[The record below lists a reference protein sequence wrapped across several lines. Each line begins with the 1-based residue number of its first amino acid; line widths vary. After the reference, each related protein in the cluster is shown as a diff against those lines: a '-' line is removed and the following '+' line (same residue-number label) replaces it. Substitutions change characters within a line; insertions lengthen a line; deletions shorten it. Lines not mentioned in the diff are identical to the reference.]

1 MLEVGNYVKQ
11 ASLQFS
17 PRLFRL
23 VKKILEEKNGV
34 GFLNSQALG
43 AKEEELKILCG
54 VVEGKSIVRESHP
67 IAEVR
72 AIRRF

>member
-34 GFLNSQALG
+34 GFLNLQALG
-43 AKEEELKILCG
+43 GRVKNIVLGGGGKEHSCT
-54 VVEGKSIVRESHP
+54 VTD
-67 IAEVR
+67 
-72 AIRRF
+72 

>member
-34 GFLNSQALG
+34 GFLNLQALG

-54 VVEGKSIVRESHP
+54 VVEGKSIVVLLLTE
-67 IAEVR
+67 
-72 AIRRF
+72 

>member
-23 VKKILEEKNGV
+23 VKKVLEEKNGV

-43 AKEEELKILCG
+43 AKEEELKKIMWG
-54 VVEGKSIVRESHP
+54 GGGKEHSCTITD
-67 IAEVR
+67 
-72 AIRRF
+72 